1 MLPNVPTP
9 INTRRIEAGNPP
21 GKSNAVSIGNT
32 GQNGSTLTLNNQT
45 TLIDIRPFATVSDKI
60 SVLTPL
66 KPGHMIVRDFSNIT
80 DGNEPTGKLQRNESG
95 GRDQTKRPLNHG
107 E

>member
-9 INTRRIEAGNPP
+9 INTRLLATGLEPAKESMGVLSLR
-21 GKSNAVSIGNT
+21 VSHIMHT
-32 GQNGSTLTLNNQT
+32 SGSTLVE
-45 TLIDIRPFATVSDKI
+45 IRLFASVFDKI

-66 KPGHMIVRDFSNIT
+66 KPGHMIVRDFSNIA
-80 DGNEPTGKLQRNESG
+80 DGKEPTGQIRRNESG
-95 GRDQTKRPLNHG
+95 GYSQTNRHLNHG